1 MSIWEGCMIKGTKSE
16 ESNLE
21 INLSG
26 IETDDKMFGGKGQN
40 QKKKKDMTLIGD

>member
-1 MSIWEGCMIKGTKSE
+1 MIKGTKSE

-40 QKKKKDMTLIGD
+40 QKKKRYDFNWRLRSILCED